1 MSPAIAMPKTTAATH
16 DDDEVGEQRSLKYYQ
31 KGVKHLYESGITK
44 VPHKYILP
52 LEERPNIFTH
62 KNHHNQPITS
72 TPTPTTTTSPKDTKN
87 LIKLPVIDFSELM
100 ESSKRPQVLKSL
112 ENACQQYG
120 FFQVVNHNIPKEV
133 IREMMEVST
142 KFFELPHEERAK
154 YMSSDMKAKVR
165 YGTSFNQT
173 KDKVF
178 CWRDFLKLVCN
189 PISDVLPHWPSSP
202 VDFRN
207 LAATYAKETKSL
219 FLILM
224 EAIVESLGIVGTT
237 TTNETTKDDDELLL
251 HNDIDDMYN
260 NKKKEQEIEKDKKDI
275 MEKFK
280 DGSQLMVVNCYPPCP
295 QPDLTLGMPP
305 HSDYGFL
312 TLLLQDEV
320 EGLQVHFKDQ
330 WLTVDPIPGSFVV
343 NVGDHLEIF
352 SNGKYKSVLHRV
364 LVNSMRGRISVA
376 SLHSLSFMDMVSPSP
391 KLINETSPKR
401 YKDTDFSSFMEYISS
416 REPKKKNFLESRKI
430 DLMNFGIRENI
441 INNNNHNDDDD
452 DELIDINQS
461 R

>member
-224 EAIVESLGIVGTT
+224 EAIVESLGI
-237 TTNETTKDDDELLL
+237 
-251 HNDIDDMYN
+251 
-260 NKKKEQEIEKDKKDI
+260 
-275 MEKFK
+275 
-280 DGSQLMVVNCYPPCP
+280 
-295 QPDLTLGMPP
+295 
-305 HSDYGFL
+305 
-312 TLLLQDEV
+312 
-320 EGLQVHFKDQ
+320 
-330 WLTVDPIPGSFVV
+330 
-343 NVGDHLEIF
+343 IF